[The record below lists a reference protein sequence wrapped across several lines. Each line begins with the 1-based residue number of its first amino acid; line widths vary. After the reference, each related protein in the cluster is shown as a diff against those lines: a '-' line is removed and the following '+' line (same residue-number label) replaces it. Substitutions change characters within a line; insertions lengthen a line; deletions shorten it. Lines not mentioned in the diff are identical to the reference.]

1 MKWKCK
7 DGRELELADMSTD
20 HLKNVI
26 TMLRSKGTVT
36 PNEYLSCLA
45 YACSSNTGEYAAMAA
60 EQELDDMQPWIGLEL
75 LENELAKGAEND

>member
-7 DGRELELADMSTD
+7 DGRELKITDMDTA
-20 HLKNVI
+20 HLRNAI
-26 TMLRSKGTVT
+26 AMLRGKGVVT

-60 EQELDDMQPWIGLEL
+60 EQELDNMQSWIGLEL
-75 LENELAKGAEND
+75 LENELAKRKD